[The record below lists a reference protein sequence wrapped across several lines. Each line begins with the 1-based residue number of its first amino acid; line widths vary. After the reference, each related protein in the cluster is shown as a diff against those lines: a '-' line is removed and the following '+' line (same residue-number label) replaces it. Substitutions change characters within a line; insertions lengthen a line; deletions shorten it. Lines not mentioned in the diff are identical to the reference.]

1 MTKVVAKEIVAEA
14 ITILVLFSC
23 KSATYIQSNKTND
36 IVETAK
42 EHLGTKYK
50 YGGTDRHGMDCSGL
64 VYTSFLKNNIKLP
77 RTSLQQ
83 SKQGKFIPFSQLAKG
98 DLLFFK
104 TSSSNNI
111 NHVGIMAS
119 RNGNHINFIHSSSS
133 KGVIISSTKELYWN
147 KTFAKGKRITN
158 TNTNSI
164 KESII
169 HKVKSGDTLYG
180 ISKKHNTSVQSIKN
194 LNHLK
199 SDEISVG
206 MMLKIL

>member
-1 MTKVVAKEIVAEA
+1 MIRIK
-14 ITILVLFSC
+14 LFLFLNLCSLLLFSC

-83 SKQGKFIPFSQLAKG
+83 SKEGIYIPFEQLDKG

-104 TSSSNNI
+104 NPNSKNI
-111 NHVGIMAS
+111 DHVGMV
-119 RNGNHINFIHSSSS
+119 INKDNNDIQFIHSSSS
-133 KGVIISSTKELYWN
+133 RGVIISSIKEPYWN
-147 KTFAKGKRITN
+147 KTFVKGKRMTN
-158 TNTNSI
+158 TITDNI
-164 KESII
+164 RL
-169 HKVKSGDTLYG
+169 HKVKSGDTLYS
-180 ISKKHNTSVQSIKN
+180 ISKKYNTTIQSIKN
-194 LNHLK
+194 LNNLK
-199 SDEISVG
+199 SDQISIG
-206 MMLKIL
+206 MSLKIL